1 MKPSTTEQLQSYVA
15 ELIAAGEEV
24 VKHSGTVGTPGY
36 SEPIVNLDLFSEW
49 TARCGHL
56 ATLLGEHARPW
67 NNTLR
72 GTTQN
77 YLGNAKY
84 LLGTLKAIEKTLRAG
99 LLIRVED
106 LVRAD
111 AFADLLEQADYLLA
125 EGYHVAAGVLGRAV
139 LEEHLRNWCDRA
151 GCMPSKERPTLA
163 DYNVAL
169 YKAKHLDKL
178 TMKQVEALIAVGN
191 SAAHG
196 DPDLKSEDVARM
208 LRDVR
213 DFVAQHPLS

>member
-84 LLGTLKAIEKTLRAG
+84 LLGTVQGQAPRQVDDEAG
-99 LLIRVED
+99 RSAN
-106 LVRAD
+106 RCR
-111 AFADLLEQADYLLA
+111 QQRSPR
-125 EGYHVAAGVLGRAV
+125 G
-139 LEEHLRNWCDRA
+139 
-151 GCMPSKERPTLA
+151 PRP
-163 DYNVAL
+163 
-169 YKAKHLDKL
+169 
-178 TMKQVEALIAVGN
+178 QV
-191 SAAHG
+191 
-196 DPDLKSEDVARM
+196 
-208 LRDVR
+208 
-213 DFVAQHPLS
+213 